1 MKKRNVIV
9 AVLLAVAVAGG
20 SIGGY
25 YGFRSMNRPVTM
37 VYAVNELSSGY
48 WGDNMTLD
56 GMITSDASQNVYLS
70 TEQKVKE
77 VLVKEGDTVKEGD
90 VLMTYDT
97 TAKELELETME
108 LDQKQNELKLD
119 QAKKQLKQL
128 KKTKPISEDP
138 LQPSLDDPG
147 LDDPFFPDFP
157 GIEDP
162 GMEDPGI
169 EDPGVE
175 DPGTEDPGSENP
187 DDPGSENPEDP
198 GTDNPDNPGTD
209 NPEDPDPEPTPTPE
223 PSYDDAIVYDGN
235 ENPLKEDAKAYK
247 GTGEQSDPLVFLC
260 QPGTVITGEFFN
272 QMAGFQSDE
281 VPEDGQEGRKSSWF
295 RLEIREG
302 NKASGKL
309 QTVWEQDGSL
319 IQEPYDAEYRTVFQM
334 GNQEDGRPEILF
346 EKPLS
351 SIDTTVGQAAELK
364 VKVRQEEGVSYRYQW
379 FRKALSQTDQ
389 EEQNGSAEQGGQQE
403 GQNSS
408 AEQGS
413 QQEGQENGSGEN
425 TGDTE
430 QWIELTENE
439 GKTVLKL
446 EAATEKD
453 QGIYMVQVTA
463 ANEYGTSKAVA
474 TACLTVEREEQEQIP
489 DPTQPE
495 EPASTPTETPTPP
508 EEQTP
513 PPIEPLPPEEQT
525 PSPAESTST
534 ETPGSEPAEGQITV
548 PASESTATPTAT
560 LEPTATQTPTEVPT
574 TTPTAT
580 PEPTVE
586 TTAQPTPTETQTPTE
601 TPAPTEGAA
610 AVPGSE
616 GAEQGS
622 TSAQKTASG
631 RTLHTVTAAAAGG
644 STDISTGSGS
654 WILVASGSGSSNN
667 GQKSDSSNLEVNLSE
682 VKESYTKEE
691 LKKAISDKEKEIR
704 DLELNQKETA
714 LKIKNAKKALEDQT
728 VKATIAGVIKKVGDP
743 EKPSQDGSAFIQVD
757 SQQGLYVRGYV
768 SELVLDQVT
777 PGTMLQISSWSSG
790 AFATATVK
798 EVSPYPAENYMVYSS
813 GAQASYYPFTA
824 MIDEGAEGFQNL
836 ESVSISM
843 TVGADETAQNA
854 IYLSK
859 AFIREENGQK
869 YVFVR
874 GEDGKLERRPVK
886 TGKIVYGNQYEI
898 KSGLTAEDYIAFP
911 YSKNELEGTKTEES
925 TLSELYNY

>member
-128 KKTKPISEDP
+128 KKTKPVSEDP
-138 LQPSLDDPG
+138 LQPSLEDPG
-147 LDDPFFPDFP
+147 MDDPFFPDFP

-162 GMEDPGI
+162 GMDDPGI
-169 EDPGVE
+169 EDPGI
-175 DPGTEDPGSENP
+175 
-187 DDPGSENPEDP
+187 ENPEDP
-198 GTDNPDNPGTD
+198 GTENPEDPGIE
-209 NPEDPDPEPTPTPE
+209 NPEDPDQEPTPTPE
-223 PSYDDAIVYDGN
+223 PSYDDAVVYDGTD
-235 ENPLKEDAKAYK
+235 NPLKGDAKAYK

-272 QMAGFQSDE
+272 QMAGFHSDE
-281 VPEDGQEGRKSSWF
+281 TPENGQEGRKSFWF

-319 IQEPYDAEYRTVFQM
+319 IQEPYHAEYRTVFQM
-334 GNQEDGRPEILF
+334 GNQEDRRPEILF

-351 SIDTTVGQAAELK
+351 SMDTTVGKTAELE

-379 FRKALSQTDQ
+379 FRKALTKTGQ
-389 EEQNGSAEQGGQQE
+389 EEQNDSAEQGG
-403 GQNSS
+403 
-408 AEQGS
+408 

-425 TGDTE
+425 SGDTE
-430 QWIELTENE
+430 PWIELTENE

-463 ANEYGTSKAVA
+463 ANVYGTSKAVA
-474 TACLTVEREEQEQIP
+474 TACLTVEPEEQEPTP
-489 DPTQPE
+489 DPTPST
-495 EPASTPTETPTPP
+495 EPTPTESPTLIPTETPAP
-508 EEQTP
+508 
-513 PPIEPLPPEEQT
+513 
-525 PSPAESTST
+525 
-534 ETPGSEPAEGQITV
+534 
-548 PASESTATPTAT
+548 
-560 LEPTATQTPTEVPT
+560 EPTATVTPEPTAEPTIEPTVTPEPTAAPTPTEA
-574 TTPTAT
+574 PTAT
-580 PEPTVE
+580 PEPT
-586 TTAQPTPTETQTPTE
+586 AQPTPTE
-601 TPAPTEGAA
+601 TPAPTEGPAA
-610 AVPGSE
+610 LPGTE

-622 TSAQKTASG
+622 ISAQKTDSG
-631 RTLHTVTAAAAGG
+631 RTLHTVTAAASGG

-654 WILVASGSGSSNN
+654 WIPLASGSGSSNN
-667 GQKSDSSNLEVNLSE
+667 GQKSDSSNLEVNLSQ
-682 VKESYTKEE
+682 VQESYTKEE

-824 MIDEGAEGFQNL
+824 LIDEGAEGFQNL

>member
-1 MKKRNVIV
+1 MIV
-9 AVLLAVAVAGG
+9 AVLLAVTVAGG

-128 KKTKPISEDP
+128 KKTKPVSEDP
-138 LQPSLDDPG
+138 LQPSLEDPG
-147 LDDPFFPDFP
+147 MDDPFFPDFP

-162 GMEDPGI
+162 GMDDPGI
-169 EDPGVE
+169 EDPGI
-175 DPGTEDPGSENP
+175 
-187 DDPGSENPEDP
+187 ENPEDP
-198 GTDNPDNPGTD
+198 GTENPEDPGIE
-209 NPEDPDPEPTPTPE
+209 NPEDPDQEPTPTPE
-223 PSYDDAIVYDGN
+223 PSYDDAVVYDGTD
-235 ENPLKEDAKAYK
+235 NPLKGDAKAYK

-272 QMAGFQSDE
+272 QMAGFHSDE
-281 VPEDGQEGRKSSWF
+281 TPENGQEGRKSFWF

-319 IQEPYDAEYRTVFQM
+319 IQEPYHAEYRTVFQM
-334 GNQEDGRPEILF
+334 GNQEDRRPEILF

-351 SIDTTVGQAAELK
+351 SMDTTVGKTAELE

-379 FRKALSQTDQ
+379 FRKALTKTGQ
-389 EEQNGSAEQGGQQE
+389 EEQNDSAEQGG
-403 GQNSS
+403 
-408 AEQGS
+408 

-425 TGDTE
+425 SGDTE
-430 QWIELTENE
+430 PWIELTENE

-463 ANEYGTSKAVA
+463 ANVYGTSKAVA
-474 TACLTVEREEQEQIP
+474 TACLTVEPEEQEPTP
-489 DPTQPE
+489 DPTPST
-495 EPASTPTETPTPP
+495 EPTPTESPTLTPTETPAP
-508 EEQTP
+508 
-513 PPIEPLPPEEQT
+513 
-525 PSPAESTST
+525 
-534 ETPGSEPAEGQITV
+534 
-548 PASESTATPTAT
+548 
-560 LEPTATQTPTEVPT
+560 EPTATVTPEPTAEPTIEPTVTPEPTAAPTPTEA
-574 TTPTAT
+574 PTAT
-580 PEPTVE
+580 PEPT
-586 TTAQPTPTETQTPTE
+586 AQPTPTE
-601 TPAPTEGAA
+601 TPAPTEGPA
-610 AVPGSE
+610 AVPGTE

-622 TSAQKTASG
+622 ISAQKTDSG
-631 RTLHTVTAAAAGG
+631 RTLHTVTAAASGG

-654 WILVASGSGSSNN
+654 WIPLASGSGSSNN
-667 GQKSDSSNLEVNLSE
+667 GQKSDSSNLEVNLSQ

-824 MIDEGAEGFQNL
+824 LIDEGAEGFQNL

>member
-128 KKTKPISEDP
+128 KKTKPVSEDP
-138 LQPSLDDPG
+138 LQPSLEDPG
-147 LDDPFFPDFP
+147 MDDPFFPDFP

-162 GMEDPGI
+162 GMDDPGI
-169 EDPGVE
+169 EDPGI
-175 DPGTEDPGSENP
+175 
-187 DDPGSENPEDP
+187 ENPEDP
-198 GTDNPDNPGTD
+198 GTENPEDPGIE
-209 NPEDPDPEPTPTPE
+209 NPEDPDQEPTPTPE
-223 PSYDDAIVYDGN
+223 PSYDDAVVYDGTD
-235 ENPLKEDAKAYK
+235 NPLKGDAKAYK

-272 QMAGFQSDE
+272 QMAGFHSDE
-281 VPEDGQEGRKSSWF
+281 TPENGQEGRKSFWF

-319 IQEPYDAEYRTVFQM
+319 IQEPYHVEYRTVFQM

-351 SIDTTVGQAAELK
+351 SMDTTVGKTAELE

-379 FRKALSQTDQ
+379 FRKALTKTGQ
-389 EEQNGSAEQGGQQE
+389 EEQNDSAEQGGQQE

-408 AEQGS
+408 AEQGN

-430 QWIELTENE
+430 PWIELTENE

-463 ANEYGTSKAVA
+463 ANVYGTSKAVA
-474 TACLTVEREEQEQIP
+474 TACLTVEPEEQEPTP
-489 DPTQPE
+489 DPTPST
-495 EPASTPTETPTPP
+495 EPTPTESPTLTPTETPTP
-508 EEQTP
+508 
-513 PPIEPLPPEEQT
+513 
-525 PSPAESTST
+525 
-534 ETPGSEPAEGQITV
+534 
-548 PASESTATPTAT
+548 
-560 LEPTATQTPTEVPT
+560 EPTATVTPVPTAEPTIEPTVTPASTPTEA
-574 TTPTAT
+574 PTAT

-586 TTAQPTPTETQTPTE
+586 PTAQPTPTEMPTPTE
-601 TPAPTEGAA
+601 TPAPTEGPA
-610 AVPGSE
+610 AVPGTE

-622 TSAQKTASG
+622 ISAQKTDSG

-644 STDISTGSGS
+644 STDISSGSGS

-824 MIDEGAEGFQNL
+824 LIDEGAEGFQNL

>member
-128 KKTKPISEDP
+128 KKTKPVSEDP
-138 LQPSLDDPG
+138 LQPSLEDPG
-147 LDDPFFPDFP
+147 MDDPFFPDFP

-162 GMEDPGI
+162 GMDDPGI
-169 EDPGVE
+169 EDPGI
-175 DPGTEDPGSENP
+175 
-187 DDPGSENPEDP
+187 ENPEDP
-198 GTDNPDNPGTD
+198 GTENPEDPGIE
-209 NPEDPDPEPTPTPE
+209 NPEDPDQEPTPTPE
-223 PSYDDAIVYDGN
+223 PSYDDAVVYDGTD
-235 ENPLKEDAKAYK
+235 NPLKGDAKAYK

-272 QMAGFQSDE
+272 QMAGFHSDE
-281 VPEDGQEGRKSSWF
+281 TPENGQEGRKSFWF

-351 SIDTTVGQAAELK
+351 SMDTTVGKTAELE

-379 FRKALSQTDQ
+379 FRKALTKTGQ
-389 EEQNGSAEQGGQQE
+389 EEQNDSAEQGG
-403 GQNSS
+403 
-408 AEQGS
+408 

-430 QWIELTENE
+430 PWIELTENE

-463 ANEYGTSKAVA
+463 ANVYGTSKAVA
-474 TACLTVEREEQEQIP
+474 TACLTVEPEEQEPTP
-489 DPTQPE
+489 DPTPST
-495 EPASTPTETPTPP
+495 EPTPTESPTLTPTETPTP
-508 EEQTP
+508 
-513 PPIEPLPPEEQT
+513 
-525 PSPAESTST
+525 
-534 ETPGSEPAEGQITV
+534 
-548 PASESTATPTAT
+548 
-560 LEPTATQTPTEVPT
+560 EPTATVTPVPT
-574 TTPTAT
+574 AEPTIEPTVTPASTPTAT

-586 TTAQPTPTETQTPTE
+586 TTAQPTPTATQTPTE
-601 TPAPTEGAA
+601 TPAPTEGPA
-610 AVPGSE
+610 AVPGTE

-622 TSAQKTASG
+622 ISAQKTDSG

-824 MIDEGAEGFQNL
+824 LIDEGAEGFQNL

>member
-128 KKTKPISEDP
+128 KKTKPVSEDP
-138 LQPSLDDPG
+138 LQPSLEDPG
-147 LDDPFFPDFP
+147 MDDPFFPDFP

-162 GMEDPGI
+162 GMDDPGI
-169 EDPGVE
+169 EDPGI
-175 DPGTEDPGSENP
+175 
-187 DDPGSENPEDP
+187 ENPEDP
-198 GTDNPDNPGTD
+198 GTENPEDPGIE
-209 NPEDPDPEPTPTPE
+209 NPEDPDQEPTPTPE
-223 PSYDDAIVYDGN
+223 PSYDDAVVYDGTD
-235 ENPLKEDAKAYK
+235 NPLKGDAKAYK

-272 QMAGFQSDE
+272 QMAGFHSDE
-281 VPEDGQEGRKSSWF
+281 TPENGQEGRKSFWF

-319 IQEPYDAEYRTVFQM
+319 IQEPYHAEYRTVFQM
-334 GNQEDGRPEILF
+334 GNQKDRRPEILF

-351 SIDTTVGQAAELK
+351 SMDTTVGKTAELE

-379 FRKALSQTDQ
+379 FRKALTKTGQ
-389 EEQNGSAEQGGQQE
+389 EEQNDSAEQGG
-403 GQNSS
+403 
-408 AEQGS
+408 

-425 TGDTE
+425 SGDTE
-430 QWIELTENE
+430 PWIELTENE

-463 ANEYGTSKAVA
+463 ANVYGTSKAVA
-474 TACLTVEREEQEQIP
+474 TACLTVEPEEQEPTP
-489 DPTQPE
+489 DPTPST
-495 EPASTPTETPTPP
+495 EPTPTESPTLTPTETPAP
-508 EEQTP
+508 
-513 PPIEPLPPEEQT
+513 
-525 PSPAESTST
+525 
-534 ETPGSEPAEGQITV
+534 
-548 PASESTATPTAT
+548 
-560 LEPTATQTPTEVPT
+560 EPTATVTPEPTAEPTIEPTVTPEPTAAPTPTEA
-574 TTPTAT
+574 PTAT
-580 PEPTVE
+580 PEPT
-586 TTAQPTPTETQTPTE
+586 AQPTPTE
-601 TPAPTEGAA
+601 TPAPTEGPA
-610 AVPGSE
+610 AVPGTE

-622 TSAQKTASG
+622 ISAQKTDSG
-631 RTLHTVTAAAAGG
+631 RTLHTVTAAASGG

-654 WILVASGSGSSNN
+654 WIPLASGSGSSNN
-667 GQKSDSSNLEVNLSE
+667 GQKSDSSNLEVNLSQ

-824 MIDEGAEGFQNL
+824 LIDEGAEGFQNL

>member
-128 KKTKPISEDP
+128 KKTKPVSEDP
-138 LQPSLDDPG
+138 LQPSLEDPG
-147 LDDPFFPDFP
+147 MDDPFFPDFP

-162 GMEDPGI
+162 GMDDPGI
-169 EDPGVE
+169 EDPGI
-175 DPGTEDPGSENP
+175 
-187 DDPGSENPEDP
+187 ENPEDP
-198 GTDNPDNPGTD
+198 GTENPEDPGIE
-209 NPEDPDPEPTPTPE
+209 NPEDPDQEPTPTPE
-223 PSYDDAIVYDGN
+223 PSYDDAVVYDGTD
-235 ENPLKEDAKAYK
+235 NPLKGDAKAYK

-272 QMAGFQSDE
+272 QMAGFHSDE
-281 VPEDGQEGRKSSWF
+281 TPENGQEGRKSFWF

-309 QTVWEQDGSL
+309 QTIWEQDGSL
-319 IQEPYDAEYRTVFQM
+319 IQEPYHVEYRTVFQM

-351 SIDTTVGQAAELK
+351 SMDTTVGKTAELE

-379 FRKALSQTDQ
+379 FRKALTKTGQ
-389 EEQNGSAEQGGQQE
+389 EEQNDSAEQGG
-403 GQNSS
+403 
-408 AEQGS
+408 

-430 QWIELTENE
+430 PWIELTENE

-463 ANEYGTSKAVA
+463 ANVYGTSKAVA
-474 TACLTVEREEQEQIP
+474 TACLTVEPEEQEPTP
-489 DPTQPE
+489 DPTPST
-495 EPASTPTETPTPP
+495 EPTPTESPTLTPTETPTP
-508 EEQTP
+508 
-513 PPIEPLPPEEQT
+513 
-525 PSPAESTST
+525 
-534 ETPGSEPAEGQITV
+534 
-548 PASESTATPTAT
+548 
-560 LEPTATQTPTEVPT
+560 EPTATVTPVPTAEPTIEPTVTPASTPTEA
-574 TTPTAT
+574 PTAT

-586 TTAQPTPTETQTPTE
+586 PTAQPTPTEMPTPTE
-601 TPAPTEGAA
+601 TPAPTEGPA
-610 AVPGSE
+610 AVPGTE

-622 TSAQKTASG
+622 ISAQKTDSG

-824 MIDEGAEGFQNL
+824 LIDEGAEGFQNL

>member
-9 AVLLAVAVAGG
+9 AVLLAVTVAGG

-128 KKTKPISEDP
+128 KKTKPVSEDP
-138 LQPSLDDPG
+138 LQPSLEDPG
-147 LDDPFFPDFP
+147 MDDPFFPDFP

-162 GMEDPGI
+162 GMDDPGI
-169 EDPGVE
+169 EDPGI
-175 DPGTEDPGSENP
+175 
-187 DDPGSENPEDP
+187 ENPEDP
-198 GTDNPDNPGTD
+198 GTENPEDPGIE
-209 NPEDPDPEPTPTPE
+209 NPEDPDQEPTPTPE
-223 PSYDDAIVYDGN
+223 PSYDDAVVYDGTD
-235 ENPLKEDAKAYK
+235 NPLKGDAKAYK

-272 QMAGFQSDE
+272 QMAGFHSDE
-281 VPEDGQEGRKSSWF
+281 TPENGQEGRKSFWF

-319 IQEPYDAEYRTVFQM
+319 IQEPYHAEYRTVFQM
-334 GNQEDGRPEILF
+334 GNQEDRRPEILF

-351 SIDTTVGQAAELK
+351 SMDTTVGKTAELE

-379 FRKALSQTDQ
+379 FRKALTKTGQ
-389 EEQNGSAEQGGQQE
+389 EEQNDSAEQGG
-403 GQNSS
+403 
-408 AEQGS
+408 

-425 TGDTE
+425 SGDTE
-430 QWIELTENE
+430 PWIELTENE

-463 ANEYGTSKAVA
+463 ANVYGTSKAVA
-474 TACLTVEREEQEQIP
+474 TACLTVEPEEQEPTP
-489 DPTQPE
+489 DPTPST
-495 EPASTPTETPTPP
+495 EPTPTESPTLIPTETPAP
-508 EEQTP
+508 
-513 PPIEPLPPEEQT
+513 
-525 PSPAESTST
+525 
-534 ETPGSEPAEGQITV
+534 
-548 PASESTATPTAT
+548 
-560 LEPTATQTPTEVPT
+560 EPTATVTPEPTAEPTKEPTVTPEPTAAPTPTEA
-574 TTPTAT
+574 PTAT
-580 PEPTVE
+580 PEPT
-586 TTAQPTPTETQTPTE
+586 AQPTPTE
-601 TPAPTEGAA
+601 TPAPTEGPAA
-610 AVPGSE
+610 LPGTE

-622 TSAQKTASG
+622 ISAQKTDSG
-631 RTLHTVTAAAAGG
+631 RTLHTVTAAASGG

-654 WILVASGSGSSNN
+654 WIPLASGSGSSNN
-667 GQKSDSSNLEVNLSE
+667 GQKSDSSNLEVNLSQ
-682 VKESYTKEE
+682 VQESYTKEE

-824 MIDEGAEGFQNL
+824 LIDEGAEGFQNL

>member
-9 AVLLAVAVAGG
+9 AVLLAVTVAGG

-128 KKTKPISEDP
+128 KKTKPVSEDP
-138 LQPSLDDPG
+138 LQPSLEDPG
-147 LDDPFFPDFP
+147 MDDPFFPDFP

-162 GMEDPGI
+162 GMDDPGI
-169 EDPGVE
+169 EDPGI
-175 DPGTEDPGSENP
+175 
-187 DDPGSENPEDP
+187 ENPEDP
-198 GTDNPDNPGTD
+198 GTENPEDPGIE
-209 NPEDPDPEPTPTPE
+209 NPEDPDQEPTPTPE
-223 PSYDDAIVYDGN
+223 PSYDDAVVYDGTD
-235 ENPLKEDAKAYK
+235 NPLKGDAKAYK

-272 QMAGFQSDE
+272 QMAGFHSDE
-281 VPEDGQEGRKSSWF
+281 TPENGQEGRKSFWF

-319 IQEPYDAEYRTVFQM
+319 IQEPYHAEYRTVFQM
-334 GNQEDGRPEILF
+334 GNQEDRRPEILF

-351 SIDTTVGQAAELK
+351 SMDTTVGKTAELE

-379 FRKALSQTDQ
+379 FRKALTKTGQ
-389 EEQNGSAEQGGQQE
+389 EEQNDSAEQGG
-403 GQNSS
+403 
-408 AEQGS
+408 

-425 TGDTE
+425 TGDIE
-430 QWIELTENE
+430 PWIELTENE

-463 ANEYGTSKAVA
+463 ANVYGTSKAVA
-474 TACLTVEREEQEQIP
+474 TACLTVEPEEQEPTP
-489 DPTQPE
+489 DPTPST
-495 EPASTPTETPTPP
+495 EPTPTESPTLTPTETPAP
-508 EEQTP
+508 
-513 PPIEPLPPEEQT
+513 
-525 PSPAESTST
+525 
-534 ETPGSEPAEGQITV
+534 
-548 PASESTATPTAT
+548 
-560 LEPTATQTPTEVPT
+560 EPTATVTPEPTAEPTIEPTVTPEPTAAPTPTEA
-574 TTPTAT
+574 PTAT
-580 PEPTVE
+580 PEPT
-586 TTAQPTPTETQTPTE
+586 AQPPPTE
-601 TPAPTEGAA
+601 TPAPTEGPA
-610 AVPGSE
+610 AVPGTE

-622 TSAQKTASG
+622 ISAQKTDSG
-631 RTLHTVTAAAAGG
+631 RTLHTVTAAASGG

-654 WILVASGSGSSNN
+654 WIPLASGSGSSNN
-667 GQKSDSSNLEVNLSE
+667 GQKSDSSNLEVNLSQ

-824 MIDEGAEGFQNL
+824 LIDEGAEGFQNL

>member
-128 KKTKPISEDP
+128 KKTKPVSEDP
-138 LQPSLDDPG
+138 LQPSLEDPG
-147 LDDPFFPDFP
+147 MDDPFFPDFP

-162 GMEDPGI
+162 GMDDPGI
-169 EDPGVE
+169 EDPGI
-175 DPGTEDPGSENP
+175 
-187 DDPGSENPEDP
+187 ENPEDP
-198 GTDNPDNPGTD
+198 GTENPEDPGIE
-209 NPEDPDPEPTPTPE
+209 NPEDPDQEPTPTPE
-223 PSYDDAIVYDGN
+223 PSYDDAVVYDGTD
-235 ENPLKEDAKAYK
+235 NPLKGDAKAYK

-272 QMAGFQSDE
+272 QMAGFHSDE
-281 VPEDGQEGRKSSWF
+281 TPENGQEGRKSFWF

-319 IQEPYDAEYRTVFQM
+319 IQEPYHVEYRTVFQM

-351 SIDTTVGQAAELK
+351 SMDTTVGKTAELE

-379 FRKALSQTDQ
+379 FRKALTKTGQ
-389 EEQNGSAEQGGQQE
+389 EEQNDSAEQGG
-403 GQNSS
+403 
-408 AEQGS
+408 

-425 TGDTE
+425 TGDIE
-430 QWIELTENE
+430 PWIELTENE

-463 ANEYGTSKAVA
+463 ANVYGTSKAVA
-474 TACLTVEREEQEQIP
+474 TACLTVEPEEQEPTP
-489 DPTQPE
+489 DPTPST
-495 EPASTPTETPTPP
+495 EPTPTESPTLTPTETPTP
-508 EEQTP
+508 
-513 PPIEPLPPEEQT
+513 
-525 PSPAESTST
+525 
-534 ETPGSEPAEGQITV
+534 
-548 PASESTATPTAT
+548 
-560 LEPTATQTPTEVPT
+560 EPTATVTPVPTAEPTIEPTVTPASTPTEA
-574 TTPTAT
+574 PTAT

-586 TTAQPTPTETQTPTE
+586 PTAQPTPTEMPTPTE
-601 TPAPTEGAA
+601 TPAPTEGPA
-610 AVPGSE
+610 AVPGTE

-622 TSAQKTASG
+622 ISAQKTDSG

>member
-9 AVLLAVAVAGG
+9 AVLLAVTVAGG

-128 KKTKPISEDP
+128 KKTKPVSEDP
-138 LQPSLDDPG
+138 LQPSLEDPG
-147 LDDPFFPDFP
+147 MDDPFFPDFP

-162 GMEDPGI
+162 GMDDPGI
-169 EDPGVE
+169 EDPGI
-175 DPGTEDPGSENP
+175 
-187 DDPGSENPEDP
+187 ENPEDP
-198 GTDNPDNPGTD
+198 GTENPEDPGIE
-209 NPEDPDPEPTPTPE
+209 NPEDPDQEPTPTPE
-223 PSYDDAIVYDGN
+223 PSYDDAVVYDGTD
-235 ENPLKEDAKAYK
+235 NPLKGDAKAYK

-272 QMAGFQSDE
+272 QMAGFHSDE
-281 VPEDGQEGRKSSWF
+281 TPENGQEGRKSFWF

-319 IQEPYDAEYRTVFQM
+319 IQEPYHAEYRTVFQM
-334 GNQEDGRPEILF
+334 GNQEDRRPEILF

-351 SIDTTVGQAAELK
+351 SMDTTVGKTAELE

-379 FRKALSQTDQ
+379 FRKALTKTGQ
-389 EEQNGSAEQGGQQE
+389 EEQNDSAEQGG
-403 GQNSS
+403 
-408 AEQGS
+408 

-425 TGDTE
+425 SGDTE
-430 QWIELTENE
+430 PWIELTENE

-463 ANEYGTSKAVA
+463 ANVYGTSKAVA
-474 TACLTVEREEQEQIP
+474 TACLTVEPEEQEPTP
-489 DPTQPE
+489 DPTPST
-495 EPASTPTETPTPP
+495 EPTPTESPTLTPTETPAP
-508 EEQTP
+508 
-513 PPIEPLPPEEQT
+513 
-525 PSPAESTST
+525 
-534 ETPGSEPAEGQITV
+534 
-548 PASESTATPTAT
+548 
-560 LEPTATQTPTEVPT
+560 EPTATVTPEPTAQPTIEPTVTPEPTAAPTPTEA
-574 TTPTAT
+574 PTAT
-580 PEPTVE
+580 PEPA
-586 TTAQPTPTETQTPTE
+586 AQPTPTE
-601 TPAPTEGAA
+601 TPAPTEGPA
-610 AVPGSE
+610 AVPGTE

-622 TSAQKTASG
+622 ISAQKTDSG
-631 RTLHTVTAAAAGG
+631 RTLHTVTAAASGG

-654 WILVASGSGSSNN
+654 WIPLASGSGSSNN
-667 GQKSDSSNLEVNLSE
+667 GQKSDSSNLEVNLSQ

-824 MIDEGAEGFQNL
+824 LIDEGAEGFQNL

>member
-56 GMITSDASQNVYLS
+56 GMITSDASQSVYLS

-128 KKTKPISEDP
+128 KKTKPVSEDP
-138 LQPSLDDPG
+138 LQPSLEDPG
-147 LDDPFFPDFP
+147 MDDPFFPDFP

-162 GMEDPGI
+162 GMDDPGI
-169 EDPGVE
+169 EDPGI
-175 DPGTEDPGSENP
+175 
-187 DDPGSENPEDP
+187 ENPEDP
-198 GTDNPDNPGTD
+198 GTENPEDPGIE
-209 NPEDPDPEPTPTPE
+209 NPEDPDQEPTPTPE
-223 PSYDDAIVYDGN
+223 PSYDDAVVYDGTD
-235 ENPLKEDAKAYK
+235 NPMKGDAKAYK

-260 QPGTVITGEFFN
+260 QPGAVITGEFFN
-272 QMAGFQSDE
+272 QMAGFHSDE
-281 VPEDGQEGRKSSWF
+281 TPENGQEGRKSFWF

-319 IQEPYDAEYRTVFQM
+319 IQEPYHAEYRTVFQM

-351 SIDTTVGQAAELK
+351 SMDTTVGKTAELE

-379 FRKALSQTDQ
+379 FRKALTKTGQ
-389 EEQNGSAEQGGQQE
+389 EEQNDSAEQGG
-403 GQNSS
+403 
-408 AEQGS
+408 

-425 TGDTE
+425 SGDTE
-430 QWIELTENE
+430 PWIELTENE

-463 ANEYGTSKAVA
+463 ANVYGTSKAVA
-474 TACLTVEREEQEQIP
+474 TACLTVEPEEQEPTP
-489 DPTQPE
+489 DPTPST
-495 EPASTPTETPTPP
+495 EPTPTESPTLTPTETPAP
-508 EEQTP
+508 
-513 PPIEPLPPEEQT
+513 
-525 PSPAESTST
+525 
-534 ETPGSEPAEGQITV
+534 
-548 PASESTATPTAT
+548 
-560 LEPTATQTPTEVPT
+560 EPTATVTPEPTAEPTIEPTVTPEPTAAPTPTEA
-574 TTPTAT
+574 PTAT
-580 PEPTVE
+580 PEPT
-586 TTAQPTPTETQTPTE
+586 AQPTPTE
-601 TPAPTEGAA
+601 TPAPTEGPA
-610 AVPGSE
+610 AVPGTE

-622 TSAQKTASG
+622 ISAQKTDSG
-631 RTLHTVTAAAAGG
+631 RTLHTVTAAASGG

-654 WILVASGSGSSNN
+654 WIPLASGSGSSNN
-667 GQKSDSSNLEVNLSE
+667 GQKSDSSNLEVNLSQ

-728 VKATIAGVIKKVGDP
+728 VKATIAGVIKNVGDP

-824 MIDEGAEGFQNL
+824 LIDEGAEGFQNL

>member
-128 KKTKPISEDP
+128 KKTKPVSEDP
-138 LQPSLDDPG
+138 LQPSLEDPG
-147 LDDPFFPDFP
+147 MDDPFFPDFP

-162 GMEDPGI
+162 GMDDPGI
-169 EDPGVE
+169 EDPGI
-175 DPGTEDPGSENP
+175 
-187 DDPGSENPEDP
+187 ENPEDP
-198 GTDNPDNPGTD
+198 GTENPEDPGIE
-209 NPEDPDPEPTPTPE
+209 NPEDPDQEPTPTPE
-223 PSYDDAIVYDGN
+223 PSYDDAVVYDGTD
-235 ENPLKEDAKAYK
+235 NPLKGDAKAYK

-272 QMAGFQSDE
+272 QMAGFHSDE
-281 VPEDGQEGRKSSWF
+281 TPENGQEGRKSFWF

-319 IQEPYDAEYRTVFQM
+319 IQEPYHVEYRTVFQM

-351 SIDTTVGQAAELK
+351 SMDTTVGKTAELE

-379 FRKALSQTDQ
+379 FRKALTKTGQ
-389 EEQNGSAEQGGQQE
+389 EEQNDSAEQGG
-403 GQNSS
+403 
-408 AEQGS
+408 

-425 TGDTE
+425 TGDIE
-430 QWIELTENE
+430 PWIELTENE

-463 ANEYGTSKAVA
+463 ANVYGTSKAVA
-474 TACLTVEREEQEQIP
+474 TACLTVEPEEQEPTP
-489 DPTQPE
+489 DPTPST
-495 EPASTPTETPTPP
+495 EPTPTESPTLTPTETPTP
-508 EEQTP
+508 
-513 PPIEPLPPEEQT
+513 
-525 PSPAESTST
+525 
-534 ETPGSEPAEGQITV
+534 
-548 PASESTATPTAT
+548 
-560 LEPTATQTPTEVPT
+560 EPTATVTPVPTAEPTIEPTVTPASTPTEA
-574 TTPTAT
+574 PTAT

-586 TTAQPTPTETQTPTE
+586 PTAQPTPTEMPTPTE
-601 TPAPTEGAA
+601 TPAPTEGPA
-610 AVPGSE
+610 AVPGTE

-622 TSAQKTASG
+622 ISAQKTDSG

-824 MIDEGAEGFQNL
+824 LIDEGAEGFQNL

>member
-56 GMITSDASQNVYLS
+56 GMITSDVSQNVYLS

-128 KKTKPISEDP
+128 KKTKPVSEDP
-138 LQPSLDDPG
+138 LQPSLEDPG
-147 LDDPFFPDFP
+147 MDDPFFPDFP

-162 GMEDPGI
+162 GMDDPGI
-169 EDPGVE
+169 EDPGI
-175 DPGTEDPGSENP
+175 
-187 DDPGSENPEDP
+187 ENPEDP
-198 GTDNPDNPGTD
+198 GTENPEDPGIE
-209 NPEDPDPEPTPTPE
+209 NPEDPDQEPTPTPE
-223 PSYDDAIVYDGN
+223 PSYDDAVVYDGTD
-235 ENPLKEDAKAYK
+235 NPLKGDAKAYK

-272 QMAGFQSDE
+272 QMAGFHSDE
-281 VPEDGQEGRKSSWF
+281 TPENGQEGRKSFWF

-319 IQEPYDAEYRTVFQM
+319 IQEPYHVEYRTVFQM

-351 SIDTTVGQAAELK
+351 SMDTTVGKTAELE

-379 FRKALSQTDQ
+379 FRKALTKTGQ
-389 EEQNGSAEQGGQQE
+389 EEQNDSAEQGG
-403 GQNSS
+403 
-408 AEQGS
+408 

-425 TGDTE
+425 TGDIE
-430 QWIELTENE
+430 PWIELTENE

-463 ANEYGTSKAVA
+463 ANVYGTSKAVA
-474 TACLTVEREEQEQIP
+474 TACLTVEPEEQEPTP
-489 DPTQPE
+489 DPTPST
-495 EPASTPTETPTPP
+495 EPTPTESPTLTPTETPTP
-508 EEQTP
+508 
-513 PPIEPLPPEEQT
+513 
-525 PSPAESTST
+525 
-534 ETPGSEPAEGQITV
+534 
-548 PASESTATPTAT
+548 
-560 LEPTATQTPTEVPT
+560 EPTATVTPVPTAEPTIEPTVTPASTPTEA
-574 TTPTAT
+574 PTAT

-586 TTAQPTPTETQTPTE
+586 PTAQPTPTEMPTPTE
-601 TPAPTEGAA
+601 TPAPTEGPA
-610 AVPGSE
+610 AVPGTE

-622 TSAQKTASG
+622 ISAQKTDSG

-824 MIDEGAEGFQNL
+824 LIDEGAEGFQNL

>member
-128 KKTKPISEDP
+128 KKTKPVSEDP
-138 LQPSLDDPG
+138 LQPSLEDPG
-147 LDDPFFPDFP
+147 MEDPFFPDFP

-162 GMEDPGI
+162 GMDDPGI
-169 EDPGVE
+169 EDPGI
-175 DPGTEDPGSENP
+175 
-187 DDPGSENPEDP
+187 ENPEDP
-198 GTDNPDNPGTD
+198 GTENPEDPGIE
-209 NPEDPDPEPTPTPE
+209 NPEDPDQEPTPTPE
-223 PSYDDAIVYDGN
+223 PSYDDAVVYDGTD
-235 ENPLKEDAKAYK
+235 NPLKGDAKAYK

-272 QMAGFQSDE
+272 QMAGFHSDE
-281 VPEDGQEGRKSSWF
+281 TPENGQEGRKSFWF

-319 IQEPYDAEYRTVFQM
+319 IQEPYHVEYRTVFQM

-351 SIDTTVGQAAELK
+351 SMDTTVGKTAELE

-379 FRKALSQTDQ
+379 FRKALTKTGQ
-389 EEQNGSAEQGGQQE
+389 EEQNDSAEQGG
-403 GQNSS
+403 
-408 AEQGS
+408 

-430 QWIELTENE
+430 PWIELTENE

-463 ANEYGTSKAVA
+463 ANVYGTSKAVA
-474 TACLTVEREEQEQIP
+474 TACLTVEPEEQEPTP
-489 DPTQPE
+489 DPTPST
-495 EPASTPTETPTPP
+495 EPTPTESPTLTPTETPTP
-508 EEQTP
+508 
-513 PPIEPLPPEEQT
+513 
-525 PSPAESTST
+525 
-534 ETPGSEPAEGQITV
+534 
-548 PASESTATPTAT
+548 
-560 LEPTATQTPTEVPT
+560 EPTATVTPVPTAEPTIEPTVTPASTPTEA
-574 TTPTAT
+574 PTAT

-586 TTAQPTPTETQTPTE
+586 PTAQPTPTE
-601 TPAPTEGAA
+601 TPAPTEGPA
-610 AVPGSE
+610 AVPGTE

-622 TSAQKTASG
+622 ISAQKTDSG

-824 MIDEGAEGFQNL
+824 LIDEGAEGFQNL

>member
-128 KKTKPISEDP
+128 KKTKPVSEDP
-138 LQPSLDDPG
+138 LQPSLEDPG
-147 LDDPFFPDFP
+147 MDDPFFPDFP

-162 GMEDPGI
+162 GMDDPGI
-169 EDPGVE
+169 EDPGI
-175 DPGTEDPGSENP
+175 
-187 DDPGSENPEDP
+187 ENPEDP
-198 GTDNPDNPGTD
+198 GTENPEDPGIE
-209 NPEDPDPEPTPTPE
+209 NPEDPDQEPTPTPE
-223 PSYDDAIVYDGN
+223 PSYDDAVVYDGTD
-235 ENPLKEDAKAYK
+235 NPLKGDAKAYK

-260 QPGTVITGEFFN
+260 QPGTVITGQFFN
-272 QMAGFQSDE
+272 QMAGFHSDE
-281 VPEDGQEGRKSSWF
+281 TPENGQEGRKSFWF

-319 IQEPYDAEYRTVFQM
+319 IQEPYHVEYRTVFQM

-351 SIDTTVGQAAELK
+351 SMDTTVGKTAELE

-379 FRKALSQTDQ
+379 FRKALTKTGQ
-389 EEQNGSAEQGGQQE
+389 EEQNDSAEQGG
-403 GQNSS
+403 
-408 AEQGS
+408 

-430 QWIELTENE
+430 PWIELTENE

-463 ANEYGTSKAVA
+463 ANVYGTSKAVA
-474 TACLTVEREEQEQIP
+474 TACLTVEPEEQEPTP
-489 DPTQPE
+489 DPTPST
-495 EPASTPTETPTPP
+495 EPTPTESPTLTPTETPTP
-508 EEQTP
+508 
-513 PPIEPLPPEEQT
+513 
-525 PSPAESTST
+525 
-534 ETPGSEPAEGQITV
+534 
-548 PASESTATPTAT
+548 
-560 LEPTATQTPTEVPT
+560 EPTATVTPVPTAEPTIEPTVTPASTPTEA
-574 TTPTAT
+574 PTAT

-586 TTAQPTPTETQTPTE
+586 PTAQPTPTEMPTPTE
-601 TPAPTEGAA
+601 TPAPTEGPA
-610 AVPGSE
+610 AVPGTE

-622 TSAQKTASG
+622 ISAQKTDSG

-824 MIDEGAEGFQNL
+824 LIDEGAEGFQNL

>member
-90 VLMTYDT
+90 ILMTYDT

-128 KKTKPISEDP
+128 KKTKPVSEDP
-138 LQPSLDDPG
+138 LQPSLEDPG
-147 LDDPFFPDFP
+147 MDDPFFPDFP

-162 GMEDPGI
+162 GMDDPGI
-169 EDPGVE
+169 EDPGI
-175 DPGTEDPGSENP
+175 
-187 DDPGSENPEDP
+187 ENPEDP
-198 GTDNPDNPGTD
+198 GTENPEDPGIE
-209 NPEDPDPEPTPTPE
+209 NPEDPDQEPTPTPE
-223 PSYDDAIVYDGN
+223 PSYDDAVVYDGTD
-235 ENPLKEDAKAYK
+235 NPLKGDAKAYK

-272 QMAGFQSDE
+272 QMAGFHSDE
-281 VPEDGQEGRKSSWF
+281 TPENGQEGRKSFWF

-319 IQEPYDAEYRTVFQM
+319 IQEPYHVEYRTVFQM

-351 SIDTTVGQAAELK
+351 SMDTTVGKTAELE

-379 FRKALSQTDQ
+379 FRKALTKTGQ
-389 EEQNGSAEQGGQQE
+389 EEQNDSAEQGG
-403 GQNSS
+403 
-408 AEQGS
+408 

-430 QWIELTENE
+430 PWIELTENE

-463 ANEYGTSKAVA
+463 ANVYGTSKAVA
-474 TACLTVEREEQEQIP
+474 TACLTVEPEEQEPTP
-489 DPTQPE
+489 DPTPST
-495 EPASTPTETPTPP
+495 EPTPTESPTLTPTETPTP
-508 EEQTP
+508 
-513 PPIEPLPPEEQT
+513 
-525 PSPAESTST
+525 
-534 ETPGSEPAEGQITV
+534 
-548 PASESTATPTAT
+548 
-560 LEPTATQTPTEVPT
+560 EPTATVTPVPTAEPTIEPTVTPASTPTEA
-574 TTPTAT
+574 PTAT

-586 TTAQPTPTETQTPTE
+586 PTAQPTPTEMPTPTE

-610 AVPGSE
+610 AVPGTE

-824 MIDEGAEGFQNL
+824 LIDEGAEGFQNL

>member
-128 KKTKPISEDP
+128 KKTKPVSEDP
-138 LQPSLDDPG
+138 LQPSLEDPG
-147 LDDPFFPDFP
+147 MDDPFFPDFP

-162 GMEDPGI
+162 GMDDPGI
-169 EDPGVE
+169 EDPGI
-175 DPGTEDPGSENP
+175 
-187 DDPGSENPEDP
+187 ENPEDP
-198 GTDNPDNPGTD
+198 GTENPEDPGIE
-209 NPEDPDPEPTPTPE
+209 NPEDPDQEPTPTPE
-223 PSYDDAIVYDGN
+223 PSYDDAVVYDGTD
-235 ENPLKEDAKAYK
+235 NPLKGDAKAYK

-272 QMAGFQSDE
+272 QMAGFHSDE
-281 VPEDGQEGRKSSWF
+281 TPENGQEGRKSFWF

-319 IQEPYDAEYRTVFQM
+319 IQEPYHVEYRTVFQM

-351 SIDTTVGQAAELK
+351 SMDTTVGKTAELE

-379 FRKALSQTDQ
+379 FRKALTKTGQ
-389 EEQNGSAEQGGQQE
+389 EEQNDSAEQGG
-403 GQNSS
+403 
-408 AEQGS
+408 

-430 QWIELTENE
+430 PWIELTENE

-463 ANEYGTSKAVA
+463 ANVYGTSKAVA
-474 TACLTVEREEQEQIP
+474 TACLTVEPEEQEPTP
-489 DPTQPE
+489 DPTPST
-495 EPASTPTETPTPP
+495 EPTPTESPTLTPTETPTP
-508 EEQTP
+508 
-513 PPIEPLPPEEQT
+513 
-525 PSPAESTST
+525 
-534 ETPGSEPAEGQITV
+534 
-548 PASESTATPTAT
+548 
-560 LEPTATQTPTEVPT
+560 EPTATVTPVPTAEPTIEPTVTPASTPTEA
-574 TTPTAT
+574 PTAT

-586 TTAQPTPTETQTPTE
+586 PTAQPTPTEMPTPTE
-601 TPAPTEGAA
+601 TPAPTEGPA
-610 AVPGSE
+610 AVPGTE

-622 TSAQKTASG
+622 ISAQKTDSG

-824 MIDEGAEGFQNL
+824 LIDEGAEGFQNL

>member
-128 KKTKPISEDP
+128 KKTKPVSEDP
-138 LQPSLDDPG
+138 LQPSLEDPG
-147 LDDPFFPDFP
+147 MDDPFFPDFP

-162 GMEDPGI
+162 GMDDPGI
-169 EDPGVE
+169 EDPGI
-175 DPGTEDPGSENP
+175 
-187 DDPGSENPEDP
+187 ENPEDP
-198 GTDNPDNPGTD
+198 GTENPEDPGIE
-209 NPEDPDPEPTPTPE
+209 NPEDPDQEPTPTPE
-223 PSYDDAIVYDGN
+223 PSYDDAVVYDGTD
-235 ENPLKEDAKAYK
+235 NPLKGDAKAYK

-272 QMAGFQSDE
+272 QMAGFHSDE
-281 VPEDGQEGRKSSWF
+281 TPENGQEGRKSFWF

-351 SIDTTVGQAAELK
+351 SMDTTVGKTAELE

-379 FRKALSQTDQ
+379 FRKALTKTGQ
-389 EEQNGSAEQGGQQE
+389 EEQNDSAEQGG
-403 GQNSS
+403 
-408 AEQGS
+408 

-430 QWIELTENE
+430 PWIELTENE

-463 ANEYGTSKAVA
+463 ANVYGTSKAVA
-474 TACLTVEREEQEQIP
+474 TACLTVEPEEQEPTP
-489 DPTQPE
+489 DPTPST
-495 EPASTPTETPTPP
+495 EPTPTESPTLTPTETPTP
-508 EEQTP
+508 
-513 PPIEPLPPEEQT
+513 
-525 PSPAESTST
+525 
-534 ETPGSEPAEGQITV
+534 
-548 PASESTATPTAT
+548 
-560 LEPTATQTPTEVPT
+560 EPTATVTPVPTAEPTIEPTVTPASTPTEA
-574 TTPTAT
+574 PTAT

-586 TTAQPTPTETQTPTE
+586 PTAQPTPTEMPTPTK
-601 TPAPTEGAA
+601 TPAPTEGPA
-610 AVPGSE
+610 AVPGTE

-622 TSAQKTASG
+622 ISAQKTDSG
-631 RTLHTVTAAAAGG
+631 RTLHTVTATAAGG

-824 MIDEGAEGFQNL
+824 LIDEGAEGFQNL

>member
-1 MKKRNVIV
+1 MMMRLCMMEMRIPERGCEGIQRNRR
-9 AVLLAVAVAGG
+9 AERSAG
-20 SIGGY
+20 I
-25 YGFRSMNRPVTM
+25 
-37 VYAVNELSSGY
+37 
-48 WGDNMTLD
+48 
-56 GMITSDASQNVYLS
+56 
-70 TEQKVKE
+70 
-77 VLVKEGDTVKEGD
+77 
-90 VLMTYDT
+90 
-97 TAKELELETME
+97 
-108 LDQKQNELKLD
+108 
-119 QAKKQLKQL
+119 
-128 KKTKPISEDP
+128 P
-138 LQPSLDDPG
+138 LPARYRDHRRI
-147 LDDPFFPDFP
+147 F
-157 GIEDP
+157 
-162 GMEDPGI
+162 
-169 EDPGVE
+169 
-175 DPGTEDPGSENP
+175 
-187 DDPGSENPEDP
+187 
-198 GTDNPDNPGTD
+198 
-209 NPEDPDPEPTPTPE
+209 
-223 PSYDDAIVYDGN
+223 
-235 ENPLKEDAKAYK
+235 
-247 GTGEQSDPLVFLC
+247 QSD
-260 QPGTVITGEFFN
+260 GR
-272 QMAGFQSDE
+272 FQSDE

-463 ANEYGTSKAVA
+463 TNEYGTSKAVA
-474 TACLTVEREEQEQIP
+474 TACLTVEPEEQEQIP

-548 PASESTATPTAT
+548 PASESTVTPTAT

-586 TTAQPTPTETQTPTE
+586 TTAQPTPTEMPTPTE
-601 TPAPTEGAA
+601 TPAPTEGPA
-610 AVPGSE
+610 AVPGTE

-622 TSAQKTASG
+622 ISAQKTDSG

-743 EKPSQDGSAFIQVD
+743 EKTV
-757 SQQGLYVRGYV
+757 
-768 SELVLDQVT
+768 
-777 PGTMLQISSWSSG
+777 PGRLRLHSG
-790 AFATATVK
+790 GTA
-798 EVSPYPAENYMVYSS
+798 SRDCM
-813 GAQASYYPFTA
+813 
-824 MIDEGAEGFQNL
+824 
-836 ESVSISM
+836 
-843 TVGADETAQNA
+843 
-854 IYLSK
+854 
-859 AFIREENGQK
+859 
-869 YVFVR
+869 
-874 GEDGKLERRPVK
+874 
-886 TGKIVYGNQYEI
+886 
-898 KSGLTAEDYIAFP
+898 
-911 YSKNELEGTKTEES
+911 
-925 TLSELYNY
+925 

>member
-128 KKTKPISEDP
+128 KKTKPVSEDP
-138 LQPSLDDPG
+138 LQPSLEDPG
-147 LDDPFFPDFP
+147 MDDPFFPDFP

-162 GMEDPGI
+162 GMDDPGI
-169 EDPGVE
+169 EDPGI
-175 DPGTEDPGSENP
+175 
-187 DDPGSENPEDP
+187 ENPEDP
-198 GTDNPDNPGTD
+198 GIE
-209 NPEDPDPEPTPTPE
+209 NPEDPDQEPTPTPE
-223 PSYDDAIVYDGN
+223 PSYDDAVVYDGTD
-235 ENPLKEDAKAYK
+235 NPLKGDAKAYK

-272 QMAGFQSDE
+272 QMAGFHSDE
-281 VPEDGQEGRKSSWF
+281 TPENGQEGRKSSWF

-319 IQEPYDAEYRTVFQM
+319 IQEPYHVEYRTVFQM

-351 SIDTTVGQAAELK
+351 SMDTTVGKTAELE

-379 FRKALSQTDQ
+379 FRKALTKTGQ
-389 EEQNGSAEQGGQQE
+389 EEQNDSAEQGGQQE

-408 AEQGS
+408 AEQGN

-430 QWIELTENE
+430 PWIELTENE

-463 ANEYGTSKAVA
+463 ANVYGTSKAVA
-474 TACLTVEREEQEQIP
+474 TACLTVEPEEQEPTP
-489 DPTQPE
+489 DPTPST
-495 EPASTPTETPTPP
+495 EPTPTESPTLTPTETPTP
-508 EEQTP
+508 
-513 PPIEPLPPEEQT
+513 
-525 PSPAESTST
+525 
-534 ETPGSEPAEGQITV
+534 
-548 PASESTATPTAT
+548 
-560 LEPTATQTPTEVPT
+560 EPTATVTPVPTAEPTIEPTVTPASTPTEA
-574 TTPTAT
+574 PTAP

-586 TTAQPTPTETQTPTE
+586 PTAQPTPTEMPTPTE
-601 TPAPTEGAA
+601 TPAPTEGPA
-610 AVPGSE
+610 AVPGTE

-622 TSAQKTASG
+622 ISAQKTDSG

-824 MIDEGAEGFQNL
+824 LIDEGAEGFQNL

>member
-128 KKTKPISEDP
+128 KKTKPVSEDP
-138 LQPSLDDPG
+138 LQPSLEDPG
-147 LDDPFFPDFP
+147 MDDPFFPDFP

-162 GMEDPGI
+162 GMDDPGI
-169 EDPGVE
+169 EDPGI
-175 DPGTEDPGSENP
+175 
-187 DDPGSENPEDP
+187 ENPEDP
-198 GTDNPDNPGTD
+198 GTENPEDPGIE
-209 NPEDPDPEPTPTPE
+209 NPEDPDQEPTPTPE
-223 PSYDDAIVYDGN
+223 PSYDDAVVYDGTD
-235 ENPLKEDAKAYK
+235 NPLKGDAKAYK

-272 QMAGFQSDE
+272 QMAGFHSDE
-281 VPEDGQEGRKSSWF
+281 TPENGQEGRKSFWF

-319 IQEPYDAEYRTVFQM
+319 IQEPYHAEYRTVFQM
-334 GNQEDGRPEILF
+334 GNQEDRRPEILF

-351 SIDTTVGQAAELK
+351 SMDTTVGKTAELE

-379 FRKALSQTDQ
+379 FRKALTKTGQ
-389 EEQNGSAEQGGQQE
+389 EEQNDSAEQGG
-403 GQNSS
+403 
-408 AEQGS
+408 

-425 TGDTE
+425 SGDTE
-430 QWIELTENE
+430 PWIELTENE

-463 ANEYGTSKAVA
+463 ANVYGTSKAVA
-474 TACLTVEREEQEQIP
+474 TACLTVEPEEQEPTP
-489 DPTQPE
+489 DPTPST
-495 EPASTPTETPTPP
+495 EPTPTESPTLTPTETPAP
-508 EEQTP
+508 
-513 PPIEPLPPEEQT
+513 
-525 PSPAESTST
+525 
-534 ETPGSEPAEGQITV
+534 
-548 PASESTATPTAT
+548 
-560 LEPTATQTPTEVPT
+560 EPTATVTPVPTAEPTIEPTVTPEPTAAPTPTKA
-574 TTPTAT
+574 PTAT
-580 PEPTVE
+580 PEPT
-586 TTAQPTPTETQTPTE
+586 AQPTPTE
-601 TPAPTEGAA
+601 TPAPTEGPAA
-610 AVPGSE
+610 LPGTE

-644 STDISTGSGS
+644 SSGVSTGSGS
-654 WILVASGSGSSNN
+654 WILVSSGSGNSGS
-667 GQKSDSSNLEVNLSE
+667 GQESGNTNLEVNLSQ

-824 MIDEGAEGFQNL
+824 LIDEGAEGFQNL

>member
-128 KKTKPISEDP
+128 KKTKPVSEDP
-138 LQPSLDDPG
+138 LQPSLEDPG
-147 LDDPFFPDFP
+147 MDDPFFPDFP

-162 GMEDPGI
+162 GMDDPGI
-169 EDPGVE
+169 EDPGI
-175 DPGTEDPGSENP
+175 
-187 DDPGSENPEDP
+187 ENPEDP
-198 GTDNPDNPGTD
+198 GTENPEDPGIE
-209 NPEDPDPEPTPTPE
+209 NPEDPDQEPTPTPE
-223 PSYDDAIVYDGN
+223 PSYDDAVVYDGTD
-235 ENPLKEDAKAYK
+235 NPMKGDAKAYK

-272 QMAGFQSDE
+272 QMAGFHSDE
-281 VPEDGQEGRKSSWF
+281 TPENGQEGRKSFWF

-319 IQEPYDAEYRTVFQM
+319 IQEPYHAEYRTVFQM
-334 GNQEDGRPEILF
+334 GNQEDRRPEILF

-351 SIDTTVGQAAELK
+351 SMDTTVGKTAELE

-379 FRKALSQTDQ
+379 FRKALTKTGQ
-389 EEQNGSAEQGGQQE
+389 EEQNDSAEQGG
-403 GQNSS
+403 
-408 AEQGS
+408 

-425 TGDTE
+425 SGDTE
-430 QWIELTENE
+430 PWIELTENE

-463 ANEYGTSKAVA
+463 ANVYGTSKAVA
-474 TACLTVEREEQEQIP
+474 TACLTVEPEEQEPTP
-489 DPTQPE
+489 DPTPST
-495 EPASTPTETPTPP
+495 EPTPTESPTLTPTETPTP
-508 EEQTP
+508 
-513 PPIEPLPPEEQT
+513 
-525 PSPAESTST
+525 
-534 ETPGSEPAEGQITV
+534 
-548 PASESTATPTAT
+548 
-560 LEPTATQTPTEVPT
+560 EPTATVTPVLTVEPTIEPTVMPEPTAAPTPTKA
-574 TTPTAT
+574 PTAT
-580 PEPTVE
+580 PEPT
-586 TTAQPTPTETQTPTE
+586 AQPTPTE
-601 TPAPTEGAA
+601 TPAPTEGPAA
-610 AVPGSE
+610 LPGTE

-622 TSAQKTASG
+622 ISAQKTDSG
-631 RTLHTVTAAAAGG
+631 RTLHTVTAAASGG

-654 WILVASGSGSSNN
+654 WIPVASGSGSSNN
-667 GQKSDSSNLEVNLSE
+667 GQKSDSSNLEVNLSQ

-824 MIDEGAEGFQNL
+824 LIDEGAEGFQNL

>member
-90 VLMTYDT
+90 ILMTYDT

-128 KKTKPISEDP
+128 KKTKPVSEDP
-138 LQPSLDDPG
+138 LQPSLEDPG
-147 LDDPFFPDFP
+147 MDDPFFPDFP

-162 GMEDPGI
+162 GMDDPGI
-169 EDPGVE
+169 EDPGI
-175 DPGTEDPGSENP
+175 
-187 DDPGSENPEDP
+187 ENPEDP
-198 GTDNPDNPGTD
+198 GTENPEDPGIE
-209 NPEDPDPEPTPTPE
+209 NPEDPDQEPTPTPE
-223 PSYDDAIVYDGN
+223 PSYDDAVVYDGTD
-235 ENPLKEDAKAYK
+235 NPLKGDAKAYK

-272 QMAGFQSDE
+272 QMAGFHSDE
-281 VPEDGQEGRKSSWF
+281 TPENGQEGRKSFWF

-319 IQEPYDAEYRTVFQM
+319 IQEPYHVEYRTVFQM

-351 SIDTTVGQAAELK
+351 SMDTTVGKTAELE
-364 VKVRQEEGVSYRYQW
+364 VKVRKEEGVSYRYQW
-379 FRKALSQTDQ
+379 FRKALTKTGQ
-389 EEQNGSAEQGGQQE
+389 EEQNDSAEQGG
-403 GQNSS
+403 
-408 AEQGS
+408 

-425 TGDTE
+425 SGDTE
-430 QWIELTENE
+430 PWIELTENE

-463 ANEYGTSKAVA
+463 ANVYGTSKAVA
-474 TACLTVEREEQEQIP
+474 TACLTVEPEEQEPTP
-489 DPTQPE
+489 DPTPST
-495 EPASTPTETPTPP
+495 EPTPTESPTLTPTETPTP
-508 EEQTP
+508 
-513 PPIEPLPPEEQT
+513 
-525 PSPAESTST
+525 
-534 ETPGSEPAEGQITV
+534 
-548 PASESTATPTAT
+548 
-560 LEPTATQTPTEVPT
+560 EPTATVTPVPTVEPTIEPTVMPEPTAAPTPTKA
-574 TTPTAT
+574 PTAT
-580 PEPTVE
+580 PEPT
-586 TTAQPTPTETQTPTE
+586 AQPTPTE
-601 TPAPTEGAA
+601 TPAPTEGPAA
-610 AVPGSE
+610 LPGTE

-622 TSAQKTASG
+622 ISAQKTDSG
-631 RTLHTVTAAAAGG
+631 RTLHTVTAAASGG

-654 WILVASGSGSSNN
+654 WIPVASGSGSSNN
-667 GQKSDSSNLEVNLSE
+667 GQKSDSSNLEVNLSQ

-824 MIDEGAEGFQNL
+824 LIDEGAEGFQNL